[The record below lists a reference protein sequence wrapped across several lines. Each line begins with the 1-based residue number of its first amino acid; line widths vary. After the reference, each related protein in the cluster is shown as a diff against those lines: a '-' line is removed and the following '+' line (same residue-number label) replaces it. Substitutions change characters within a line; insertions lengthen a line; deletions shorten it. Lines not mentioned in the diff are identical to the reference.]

1 MKIAKG
7 LMAAAMLAVA
17 TTSGARVIEHI
28 GDRYLINVNEMELNG
43 EESLLDVLMMCPEV
57 LSQDGHTTAS
67 PSLFGSYVVRINNI
81 NINMDT
87 EMFLKNT
94 KAREVKQI
102 KMCVNPGIMKGTGGM
117 NKVIDL
123 AFRKD
128 EKGTH
133 GKVALEG
140 DTEASG
146 EVFGRVTNQSGKAWI
161 MSQVAGK
168 MEYADN
174 VHNTHEAANVNVD
187 WNITSKDNLK
197 MQAAQYYTRSR
208 MDGSAGAYD
217 RKVMGSISYTRSL
230 APNGAYANVKVAA
243 DYTTADKMASNACSR
258 STSPYG
264 LAEFGFPFIHKN
276 IYVTAGVEAGY
287 SASTNVVA
295 DYTDRNM
302 YEDVYAQVDWK
313 CGKWGV
319 MVGDRFRVYNYW
331 LNRLN
336 AAAAWEG
343 SVTNNY
349 VTATVY
355 CNITPHNT
363 LQGLFARR
371 FYGPSNS
378 DFIVGGSNPEKYY
391 TSEIYQRPIYVSEL
405 RYTYQQKN
413 FNLMALVKNEHQKLS
428 KAAGSD
434 NVLTTGVSAFAHA
447 GMFRFTAGVDYCWE
461 RYNTNAAGAAYYN
474 WVSCHVAPQVSLE
487 SGWRF
492 TANAIYNSRR
502 FNETY
507 SSIYAQ
513 PNFYLDVAASKRF
526 NRHWLVEAKW
536 HDIVDTRTGS
546 RGVSVGGTYSF

>member
-1 MKIAKG
+1 MKIVKG
-7 LMAAAMLAVA
+7 LMVAAMLAVA

-57 LSQDGHTTAS
+57 LSQDGRTTAS
-67 PSLFGSYVVRINNI
+67 PSLLGSYVVRINNI

-128 EKGTH
+128 EKGTY

-168 MEYADN
+168 LGYSDN
-174 VHNTHEAANVNVD
+174 MHSAHEAANVNVD

-217 RKVMGSISYTRSL
+217 RKVMGSVSYTRSL
-230 APNGAYANVKVAA
+230 ASNGAYANVKVAA
-243 DYTTADKMASNACSR
+243 DYTTADRMASGACSR

-264 LAEFGFPFIHKN
+264 LIEFGFPFIHKN
-276 IYVTAGVEAGY
+276 VYVTAGVEAGY

-295 DYTDRNM
+295 DYTDRNS

-343 SVTNNY
+343 SVSNNY

-355 CNITPHNT
+355 CNINPHNT

-371 FYGPSNS
+371 FYGPGNS
-378 DFIVGGSNPEKYY
+378 DFVVGGPNPEKYY

-447 GMFRFTAGVDYCWE
+447 GVFRLTAGVDYCWE
-461 RYNTNAAGAAYYN
+461 RYNTAAAGAAYNN

-502 FNETY
+502 FSETY

>member
-1 MKIAKG
+1 MKIVKG

-28 GDRYLINVNEMELNG
+28 GDRYLINVNEMELDG

-57 LSQDGHTTAS
+57 LSQDGRTTAS
-67 PSLFGSYVVRINNI
+67 PSLLGSYVVRINNI

-128 EKGTH
+128 EKGTY

-168 MEYADN
+168 LGYSDN
-174 VHNTHEAANVNVD
+174 LHSTHEAANVNVD

-208 MDGSAGAYD
+208 LDGSAGAYD
-217 RKVMGSISYTRSL
+217 RKVMGSVSYTRSL

-243 DYTTADKMASNACSR
+243 DYTTADRMASGACSR

-264 LAEFGFPFIHKN
+264 LIEFGFPFIHKN

-343 SVTNNY
+343 SVSNNY

-355 CNITPHNT
+355 CNINPHNT

-371 FYGPSNS
+371 FYGPGNS
-378 DFIVGGSNPEKYY
+378 DFIVGGPNPEEYY

-447 GMFRFTAGVDYCWE
+447 GVFRLTAGVDYCWE
-461 RYNTNAAGAAYYN
+461 RYNTAAAGAAYNN

-502 FNETY
+502 FSETY